1 MYVVYATPDRPF
13 LFPPKDGLPAW
24 QGMTA
29 VFRTKAE
36 ASEFLQEQELAGLA
50 HIATPKQ

>member
-1 MYVVYATPDRPF
+1 MFVVYATPDRPF

-29 VFRTKAE
+29 VFRTQAE
-36 ASEFLQEQELAGLA
+36 AAQFLEEQDNIHMVGHKE
-50 HIATPKQ
+50 